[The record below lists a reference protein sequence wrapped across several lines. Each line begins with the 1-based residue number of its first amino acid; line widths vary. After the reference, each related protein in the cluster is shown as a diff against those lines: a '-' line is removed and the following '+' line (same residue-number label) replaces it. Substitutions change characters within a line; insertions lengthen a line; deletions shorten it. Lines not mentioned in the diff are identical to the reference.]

1 MSAPGESPPA
11 ELPPSS
17 KNLGGCLVA
26 LLVLIG
32 IALVLPGICSLL
44 FMMPL
49 VFGRSSL
56 RGWELVWLITFVIAA
71 GGIALIRY
79 VVKNR

>member
-17 KNLGGCLVA
+17 KNPGGCLVA

-44 FMMPL
+44 FMMPWYSA
-49 VFGRSSL
+49 GHRC
-56 RGWELVWLITFVIAA
+56 AA
-71 GGIALIRY
+71 GSWSG
-79 VVKNR
+79 